1 MQEIRPIVL
10 MFYEREIDNEAVL
23 MDLDALMAHGEVLSL
38 LSEIE
43 TDEIVTKMKTASQ
56 ALSILGI
63 D

>member
-1 MQEIRPIVL
+1 